1 MIDLE
6 QVRHAWESADP
17 SRPEPTVTTFAD
29 LFERHPDDPR
39 AAFEYASAFDF
50 AGREAEAAPLY
61 ERALAGGLEPDI
73 ERQATIQYAST
84 LRNLGRAGEAVEILR
99 TASRRFPHDAA
110 VTAFLALALSSNG
123 NHPAAVRELLEL
135 VLDRV
140 DDPSLRQ
147 YARPLRAYAKDVSHS
162 APAEGG
168 VKTPE

>member
-1 MIDLE
+1 VIDSGDIAT
-6 QVRHAWESADP
+6 AWDAADP
-17 SRPEPTVTTFAD
+17 DRPEPTVAFFGR
-29 LFERHPDDPR
+29 LFEAHRDDPR

-61 ERALAGGLEPDI
+61 ERALAGGLETDL

-99 TASRRFPHDAA
+99 TASRRFPDDAA
-110 VTAFLALALSSNG
+110 VTAFLALALSSDG
-123 NHPAAVRELLEL
+123 DPLAAVRELLEL

-147 YARPLRAYAKDVSHS
+147 YARPLRVYAREVS
-162 APAEGG
+162 P
-168 VKTPE
+168 